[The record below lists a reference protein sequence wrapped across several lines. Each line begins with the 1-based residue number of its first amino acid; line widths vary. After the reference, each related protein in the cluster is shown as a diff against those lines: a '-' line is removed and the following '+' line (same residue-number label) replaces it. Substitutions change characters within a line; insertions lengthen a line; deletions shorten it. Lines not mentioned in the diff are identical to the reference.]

1 MKFFKNPANIYTL
14 LWCLY
19 YLQGIL
25 YLEGG
30 TLSKVLLI
38 VLMGYSLYCA
48 AWVISLKSVPLF
60 FRGLSPLFILMSVYG
75 IFRLLFVGDI
85 SVSGVVIPSFNALKI
100 VVLSLTPLYSFYLL
114 SERGYIDEKWIRSW
128 LFVFFIVVV
137 LCLYKDMTQSLAL
150 AMEIHSDKTEF
161 TNNTGYL
168 FLALFPAITF
178 FMKKPLIMYLF
189 LVICSGFILF
199 AMKRGAILIAIIALL
214 YIVLSSFSK
223 SKGRTKFAI
232 IVLSILLAIGVLEF
246 VEYFYS
252 SSDYFVARIEQTRSG
267 DASGRQE
274 MFPMYLNYLL
284 NQVDLITFL
293 FGAGADGS
301 WLVFGE
307 VAHNDWFQMAIDYG
321 LIGFVI
327 YLIYWLDILKNR
339 KSFDNNPLI
348 QPYTL
353 FIIIELM
360 KTFFSFSIIQL
371 PIYETCIV
379 GYCLSEVRKNR
390 KQIKSIDEVR

>member
-48 AWVISLKSVPLF
+48 ARVISLKSVPLF

-100 VVLSLTPLYSFYLL
+100 VVLSLMPLYSFYLL
-114 SERGYIDEKWIRSW
+114 SERGYINEKWIRSW

-178 FMKKPLIMYLF
+178 FRKKPLIMYLF
-189 LVICSGFILF
+189 LFICSGFILF

-232 IVLSILLAIGVLEF
+232 IVLSILLAIGVFEF

-321 LIGFVI
+321 LIGFII
-327 YLIYWLDILKNR
+327 YIIYWLDILKNR

-360 KTFFSFSIIQL
+360 KTFFSFSIFQL

-390 KQIKSIDEVR
+390 KQINSIDEVR

>member
-19 YLQGIL
+19 YLQGLL
-25 YLEGG
+25 YTEGG
-30 TLSKVLLI
+30 TLSKGLLVI
-38 VLMGYSLYCA
+38 LLLYSLYCA
-48 AWVISLKSVPLF
+48 VTVISMRKVPSF
-60 FRGLSPLFILMSVYG
+60 FRGMTPLFIMMSIYG
-75 IFRLLFVGDI
+75 IFRMLFVGDI
-85 SVSGVVIPSFNALKI
+85 SVEGSIIPSYNALKI
-100 VVLSLTPLYSFYLL
+100 VVLSLTPVYVYYLL
-114 SERGYIDEKWIRSW
+114 SVRGYINETWIRSW
-128 LFVFFIVVV
+128 LFVFFVVV
-137 LCLYKDMTQSLAL
+137 ALCLYKDQISAL
-150 AMEIHSDKTEF
+150 QRALELHSDRTEF

-178 FMKKPLIMYLF
+178 FRKKPLIMYLF

-284 NQVDLITFL
+284 NQVNLITFL

-371 PIYETCIV
+371 PIYETCII
-379 GYCLSEVRKNR
+379 GYCLCEVGKKKIVLNKN
-390 KQIKSIDEVR
+390 ELVA